1 MSANLAVRPLNRY
14 RRRAA
19 VFSFFIILD
28 GRAAGGGQRGH
39 VASDINDDDFEEVM
53 VHEIGRSHSGG
64 HIAYDKHVHE
74 GKRGLAKLAKL
85 FFVAGVAPHYWYSFL
100 GASLPS
106 IKNHYTHNG
115 GRVSNN
121 YPNAKMPTATFTT
134 SSSGLGDSLSRSPSA
149 GLNGRVDWKS
159 KYLK

>member
-1 MSANLAVRPLNRY
+1 MSANLAVRPVNRY

-74 GKRGLAKLAKL
+74 GKKGLAKLANL
-85 FFVAGVAPHYWYSFL
+85 FFCRWCSSALLVFFF
-100 GASLPS
+100 
-106 IKNHYTHNG
+106 
-115 GRVSNN
+115 RCQ
-121 YPNAKMPTATFTT
+121 FTQHQEP
-134 SSSGLGDSLSRSPSA
+134 LHP
-149 GLNGRVDWKS
+149 
-159 KYLK
+159 